1 MAEGIS
7 VTLKNEI
14 LGILQGVSKVAPAQ
28 YHVGLLKAPPPETG
42 DCAGIEFLAGSDAPG
57 YARKIFACDGV
68 NWESAANRTIQNA
81 RPIFFDPATT
91 GPWISPVGIAL
102 FRDSSTAI
110 ADFFG
115 TVDEG
120 TAINIGDR
128 LKLRAGDLALRYT
141 RTQQRTSVD
150 FANQIMNLLRRQ
162 NIPAP
167 NSVFLAFGLK
177 EPTSAGDIMEITGG
191 TYERFEVA
199 CSSTNWDTPTTGATS
214 NLIEFELPWEA
225 HTNLEIKSVA
235 AYTQLVGGSPLW
247 FAPIASKS
255 LRVGDNLRLPQGS
268 VTFKV

>member
-14 LGILQGVSKVAPAQ
+14 LGILLGTSKVAPAQ

-42 DCAGIEFLAGSDAPG
+42 DCTGIEFLSADAPG
-57 YARKIFACDGV
+57 YARKIFACDAV
-68 NWESAANRTIQNA
+68 NWESAANRTITNA
-81 RPIFFDPATT
+81 RPIYFDPATT
-91 GPWISPVGIAL
+91 GPWISPVGVAL
-102 FRDSSTAI
+102 FRDGTTAI
-110 ADFFG
+110 ADFYG

-128 LKLRAGDLALRYT
+128 LKFRATELALRYT

-150 FANQIMNLLRRQ
+150 FANQIMNILRRQ
-162 NIPAP
+162 NIAAP

-177 EPTSAGDIMEITGG
+177 EPTSAGDIMEISGG
-191 TYERFEVA
+191 TYERFEIA
-199 CSSTNWDTPTTGATS
+199 CNSTNWLTPTTGETD
-214 NLIEFELPWEA
+214 NLVELELPWEA
-225 HTNLEIKSVA
+225 HANMEIKSVA

-255 LRVGDNLRLPQGS
+255 LRIGDNLRLPQAS
-268 VTFKV
+268 IKFRV